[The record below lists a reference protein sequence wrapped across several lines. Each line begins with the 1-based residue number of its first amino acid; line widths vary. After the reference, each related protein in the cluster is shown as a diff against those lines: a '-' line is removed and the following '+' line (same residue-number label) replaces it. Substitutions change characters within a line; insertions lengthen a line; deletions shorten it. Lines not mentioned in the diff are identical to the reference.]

1 MDAKTRDARAAT
13 RLRVKRA
20 KLIAMIKLW
29 AKDHGGS
36 PPRASD
42 WMNVKGTRWPSYLT
56 VVRAFGTWDEGIA
69 AAGFEPRGRGR
80 PLK

>member
-1 MDAKTRDARAAT
+1 MATTADQRAAT

-20 KLIAMIKLW
+20 KLVALIQIW
-29 AKDHGGS
+29 AREHGA
-36 PPRASD
+36 PPRAAD

-56 VVRAFGTWDEGIA
+56 VVRAFGSWDAGIE